1 VQTTA
6 NGPTE
11 RTEWSAVNWRCA
23 NRNVRNLRRRIFRAT
38 QAEDWKTVNGLQKL
52 MLRSYSN
59 RLVAVRRVTQE
70 NRGKRTA
77 GLDKVIV
84 KTLKARAELADS
96 LRVLQ
101 AWRTRPTKRVYIPKA
116 NGKRRPLGIPTIR
129 DRALQGMVKNALEPS
144 WEARFEGTSY
154 GFRPGRSAHDAIEKI
169 YQLSRPNKRKKW
181 VVDAD
186 IEGAFDNI
194 DHEHLLK
201 TIGPVP
207 GRALVYQWLKA
218 GYVDRGV
225 FHPTNAGTP
234 QGGVI
239 SPLLANIALHG
250 LEDAMGVT
258 HNNRGEIC
266 SKRAVVKYA
275 DDLVV
280 FCESREDAL
289 VALDDLSV
297 WLAERGLKLSREK
310 TRVVHLTEGFDFLG
324 FNVRHFPAPT
334 TSRTGY
340 KLLIKPS
347 KASVQRIRTELRQE
361 WQRLRGHPIVD
372 VIKALNPIIRGQANY
387 FRVGVASETF
397 RSLDDWMFRREFQW
411 VRHTHPKKRWC
422 WRSAQYWGRIT
433 HRGDRWVFGDKQTGV
448 FLWKF
453 SWFPIE
459 RHVLVKGRAS
469 KDDPGLASY
478 WATRD
483 RAKATSLKPGDRRT
497 ADRQDG
503 LCEVCGESLFNG
515 EELHHPYVR
524 RKNRTEPRYASNLP
538 QLRHLSCRPE
548 VHRMSSLECAV
559 RDLLEPDAVKVA
571 RPVLRGEH
579 GR

>member
-1 VQTTA
+1 
-6 NGPTE
+6 
-11 RTEWSAVNWRCA
+11 
-23 NRNVRNLRRRIFRAT
+23 
-38 QAEDWKTVNGLQKL
+38 

-77 GLDKVIV
+77 GLDKVII
-84 KTLKARAELADS
+84 KTPEARAELTDS

-101 AWRTRPTKRVYIPKA
+101 PWRTRPAKRVYIPKA
-116 NGKRRPLGIPTIR
+116 NGRQRPLGIPPIR

-154 GFRPGRSAHDAIEKI
+154 GFRPGRSPQDAIGRV
-169 YQLSRPNKRKKW
+169 YQLSLPTRRKKW

-194 DHEHLLK
+194 DHGHLLK
-201 TIGPVP
+201 TIGPAP
-207 GRALVYQWLKA
+207 GRELIRRWLQA

-289 VALDDLSV
+289 AAIDDLRV

-310 TRVVHLTEGFDFLG
+310 TRIVH
-324 FNVRHFPAPT
+324 
-334 TSRTGY
+334 
-340 KLLIKPS
+340 
-347 KASVQRIRTELRQE
+347 
-361 WQRLRGHPIVD
+361 
-372 VIKALNPIIRGQANY
+372 
-387 FRVGVASETF
+387 
-397 RSLDDWMFRREFQW
+397 
-411 VRHTHPKKRWC
+411 
-422 WRSAQYWGRIT
+422 
-433 HRGDRWVFGDKQTGV
+433 
-448 FLWKF
+448 
-453 SWFPIE
+453 
-459 RHVLVKGRAS
+459 
-469 KDDPGLASY
+469 
-478 WATRD
+478 
-483 RAKATSLKPGDRRT
+483 
-497 ADRQDG
+497 
-503 LCEVCGESLFNG
+503 
-515 EELHHPYVR
+515 
-524 RKNRTEPRYASNLP
+524 
-538 QLRHLSCRPE
+538 
-548 VHRMSSLECAV
+548 
-559 RDLLEPDAVKVA
+559 
-571 RPVLRGEH
+571 
-579 GR
+579 